1 MFFCLIEPE
10 AILLNVLTFQ
20 TSPDGNVTV
29 STLVFI
35 PTIKDA
41 GKFVG
46 CRAADML
53 TGEGSLEDGWELTI
67 TCKENIV
74 NTWSDII
81 RHKYLPTYL
90 EMKHIIRG
98 GNVRISGHVHA
109 EGREALA
116 LNCLGSC
123 ILHEEEK

>member
-81 RHKYLPTYL
+81 RHNYLPT
-90 EMKHIIRG
+90 
-98 GNVRISGHVHA
+98 
-109 EGREALA
+109 
-116 LNCLGSC
+116 
-123 ILHEEEK
+123 

>member
-1 MFFCLIEPE
+1 MLFFCLIEPE
-10 AILLNVLTFQ
+10 AIPPDVPIFQ

-53 TGEGSLEDGWELTI
+53 TGEGSLEDGWELAI
-67 TCKENIV
+67 TCKENTQKMARYYGLTGPFLPRNEKS
-74 NTWSDII
+74 NT
-81 RHKYLPTYL
+81 
-90 EMKHIIRG
+90 
-98 GNVRISGHVHA
+98 RISGHVNA
-109 EGREALA
+109 EEL
-116 LNCLGSC
+116 
-123 ILHEEEK
+123 

>member
-1 MFFCLIEPE
+1 MTWLMLFFCLIEPE
-10 AILLNVLTFQ
+10 AIPPDVPIFQ

-53 TGEGSLEDGWELTI
+53 TGEGSLEDGWELAI
-67 TCKENIV
+67 TCKENSQNMARYERKIPR
-74 NTWSDII
+74 NKN
-81 RHKYLPTYL
+81 RF
-90 EMKHIIRG
+90 
-98 GNVRISGHVHA
+98 NARISRHVNA
-109 EGREALA
+109 EEL
-116 LNCLGSC
+116 
-123 ILHEEEK
+123 

>member
-1 MFFCLIEPE
+1 M
-10 AILLNVLTFQ
+10 
-20 TSPDGNVTV
+20 

-81 RHKYLPTYL
+81 RHKYLPYIPGNETHNQRVEMSEYL
-90 EMKHIIRG
+90 VMFMQR
-98 GNVRISGHVHA
+98 A
-109 EGREALA
+109 EEL
-116 LNCLGSC
+116 
-123 ILHEEEK
+123 

>member
-1 MFFCLIEPE
+1 MNGETLSQEKAGLVIFLSDWAGSNFPD
-10 AILLNVLTFQ
+10 VLTFQ

-53 TGEGSLEDGWELTI
+53 TGEGSLEDGWELAI
-67 TCKENIV
+67 TCKENSQYI
-74 NTWSDII
+74 NMA
-81 RHKYLPTYL
+81 RYYGTY
-90 EMKHIIRG
+90 
-98 GNVRISGHVHA
+98 
-109 EGREALA
+109 
-116 LNCLGSC
+116 
-123 ILHEEEK
+123 

>member
-1 MFFCLIEPE
+1 M
-10 AILLNVLTFQ
+10 
-20 TSPDGNVTV
+20 

-67 TCKENIV
+67 TCKENSPDGQILQ
-74 NTWSDII
+74 DIP
-81 RHKYLPTYL
+81 HTYL

-98 GNVRISGHVHA
+98 GNSMS
-109 EGREALA
+109 EYLA
-116 LNCLGSC
+116 MLMQRP
-123 ILHEEEK
+123 EEL